1 MVDTVGIREPQSPG
15 SHAGARPVTSG
26 ATPGMRHRGHSVL
39 LATTRTLA
47 KVVWAVVGIVNVVLL
62 LDFVF
67 RLIAARDDGFAHAI
81 FSFGST
87 VAGPF
92 DGIFAN
98 VGRIAGYAFRW
109 SDLVVVL
116 ICTLAGFLVTGML
129 GRAGNR
135 QR

>member
-1 MVDTVGIREPQSPG
+1 MVDTVGVREPQSSG
-15 SHAGARPVTSG
+15 SQIGARPVKRD
-26 ATPGMRHRGHSVL
+26 ATPGIRQRGHGVW
-39 LATTRTLA
+39 LAAARA
-47 KVVWAVVGIVNVVLL
+47 SARVVWAVVGIVDAVLL

-67 RLIAARDDGFAHAI
+67 RLIAASDDGFAHAV

-87 VAGPF
+87 VAAPF

-116 ICTLAGFLVTGML
+116 ICTLAGFIVTRVL
-129 GRAGNR
+129 GRAR
-135 QR
+135 TR

>member
-15 SHAGARPVTSG
+15 SHAGARP
-26 ATPGMRHRGHSVL
+26 ATRGSTQGGWHRGHSVL
-39 LATTRTLA
+39 RATTQTLA
-47 KVVWAVVGIVNVVLL
+47 KVVWAVVGIVDAVLL
-62 LDFVF
+62 LDFAF
-67 RLIAARDDGFAHAI
+67 RLIAARDDGFAHAV

-92 DGIFAN
+92 DGIFAS

-109 SDLVVVL
+109 SDLVAVFL
-116 ICTLAGFLVTGML
+116 CTLAGFLVTGML
-129 GRAGNR
+129 GRAGSR

>member
-1 MVDTVGIREPQSPG
+1 MVDTVGVREPQGPG
-15 SHAGARPVTSG
+15 PHAGARPVTRGSNSG
-26 ATPGMRHRGHSVL
+26 MWQRGHSVL
-39 LATTRTLA
+39 LVTTRTLA

-67 RLIAARDDGFAHAI
+67 RLIAARDDGFAHAV

-92 DGIFAN
+92 DGIFAS

-116 ICTLAGFLVTGML
+116 LCTLAALIVTRML
-129 GRAGNR
+129 GRAGTR
-135 QR
+135 

>member
-26 ATPGMRHRGHSVL
+26 STSGMWQRGHSVL
-39 LATTRTLA
+39 LVTTRTLA

-67 RLIAARDDGFAHAI
+67 RLIAARDDGFAHAV

-92 DGIFAN
+92 DGIFAG

-116 ICTLAGFLVTGML
+116 ICTLAALLVTRML
-129 GRAGNR
+129 GRAGSR
-135 QR
+135 